1 MRKVIAISMLVL
13 GLAAASAAQVKP
25 RLRPTPVP
33 VPAVVPIKKVES
45 VEANGGSVSGQTYR
59 NSKFGF
65 EISLPETWLIAGADF
80 EDVLTKSGFDLSLKA
95 PDNIGPLART
105 SVNRSVKDI
114 KILLTAFRSEPGSKK
129 SAILRIA
136 AEDIKAEPQIK
147 DAVDYF
153 DAVRATYKT
162 MKLPAD
168 FTYSET
174 DAEKLGAMQF
184 GFLDT
189 SSKAGKKRI
198 YGTVRGGFA
207 ILFTLSYTADED
219 LVTLEQ
225 ILEEGNFDL
234 K

>member
-1 MRKVIAISMLVL
+1 MRNVIIISMLVL

-25 RLRPTPVP
+25 RSRPTPVP
-33 VPAVVPIKKVES
+33 VVVPIKKVDT

-80 EDVLTKSGFDLSLKA
+80 EDVLKKSGFDLSLKA
-95 PDNIGPLART
+95 PENIGPLART
-105 SVNRSVKDI
+105 SVNRSVKDV

-136 AEDIKAEPQIK
+136 AEDIRAEPQIK

-189 SSKAGKKRI
+189 SSKAEKNE
-198 YGTVRGGFA
+198 
-207 ILFTLSYTADED
+207 FTGRSEVALQFYLRFHTPPPT
-219 LVTLEQ
+219 TL
-225 ILEEGNFDL
+225 
-234 K
+234 